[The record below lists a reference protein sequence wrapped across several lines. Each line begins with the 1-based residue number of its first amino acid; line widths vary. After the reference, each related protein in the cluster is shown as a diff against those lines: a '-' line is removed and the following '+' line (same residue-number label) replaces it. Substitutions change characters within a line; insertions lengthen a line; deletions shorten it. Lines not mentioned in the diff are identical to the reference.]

1 MRIATN
7 IGLRDYMHRG
17 LIWHGDFD
25 LQFGKGATLLIGHG
39 ITRSMI
45 GHPVPENA
53 AVGVAR
59 LDVTGDSEDLSGVIL
74 FLS

>member
-7 IGLRDYMHRG
+7 GPLRDYMHTG
-17 LIWHGDFD
+17 VIWHGDFD
-25 LQFGKGATLLIGHG
+25 LQFGKGATLLIGNG
-39 ITRSMI
+39 IRRNMI

-53 AVGVAR
+53 AAGVAR
-59 LDVTGDSEDLSGVIL
+59 LDVTGDSEELSGVIL

>member
-7 IGLRDYMHRG
+7 IPLRDYMHMG
-17 LIWHGDFD
+17 VIWHGDSD
-25 LQFGKGATLLIGHG
+25 PQFGKGATLLIGHG
-39 ITRSMI
+39 IRRDMI

-53 AVGVAR
+53 AAGVAR
-59 LDVTGDSEDLSGVIL
+59 LDVTGDSEELSGVIL